1 MVTKG
6 HRHRTRLVTGVHGN
20 QGAQAPVHC
29 IHGSA
34 HVSASTPSFRDL
46 RGLRLVVSEGV
57 VVSDCASPGMVV
69 TLQRSKSA
77 SCRTACQ
84 CLCKGEIKKSH
95 GFALLISSVAS
106 AVQQPCNHTRAW
118 HQSHYV
124 CRVEKFMHQ
133 LGRKNEIER
142 NKTGGKPE

>member
-6 HRHRTRLVTGVHGN
+6 HRHRTRVVAKAHGN

-34 HVSASTPSFRDL
+34 HGSGSTSSFRGL
-46 RGLRLVVSEGV
+46 RGLRLAVSEAV

-84 CLCKGEIKKSH
+84 YLFKGEIKKSY
-95 GFALLISSVAS
+95 GFPLLISSAPP
-106 AVQQPCNHTRAW
+106 AVQQPCNDTRAW

-124 CRVEKFMHQ
+124 YRVEKFIHQ

-142 NKTGGKPE
+142 NKTKPE